1 MEEKRLNINV
11 PLSYSPREP
20 ALNMAQIRFLGRSTE
35 ALHFHLIHIL
45 AYESLLFV
53 TEFALGFFFEL
64 NVSLPFKL
72 NVF

>member
-1 MEEKRLNINV
+1 
-11 PLSYSPREP
+11 
-20 ALNMAQIRFLGRSTE
+20 MAQIRFLGRSTE

-64 NVSLPFKL
+64 NVSLPFML